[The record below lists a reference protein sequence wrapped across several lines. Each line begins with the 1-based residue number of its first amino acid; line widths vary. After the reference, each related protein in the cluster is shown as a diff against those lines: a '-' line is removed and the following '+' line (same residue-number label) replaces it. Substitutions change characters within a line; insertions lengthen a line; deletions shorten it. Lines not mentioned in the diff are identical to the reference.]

1 MYCILYYVSKFLLE
15 YLDIGDM
22 VICCNKCGARIW
34 YEERAEKSRG
44 KSVLKIS
51 LCCKKGKVTIPF
63 MEEPPSLIR
72 NLFNGVHPK
81 SSNFLFNIR
90 SYNNMFS
97 FTSLGGQIDCS
108 KEDSPGPP
116 HFVISGQNYH
126 RMGSLVPKVGQPPR
140 FAQLYIYDTQNEVP
154 NRLSHFRCYQI
165 LFFCRYVHL
174 SILLCFIMI
183 LF

>member
-1 MYCILYYVSKFLLE
+1 MISIFFIE

-22 VICCNKCGARIW
+22 DVCCTRCGARIW
-34 YEERAEKSRG
+34 YEERAEKNRG
-44 KSVLKIS
+44 KSTLEIS

-81 SSNFLFNIR
+81 SHNFLFNIR

-108 KEDSPGPP
+108 KDDSPGPP

-126 RMGSLVPKVGQPPR
+126 RICSLVPKIGQPPR
-140 FAQLYIYDTQNEVP
+140 FAQLYIYDTQNEIR
-154 NRLSHFRCYQI
+154 NRLSHFRYSGI
-165 LFFCRYVHL
+165 LVC
-174 SILLCFIMI
+174 
-183 LF
+183 

>member
-1 MYCILYYVSKFLLE
+1 MDV
-15 YLDIGDM
+15 
-22 VICCNKCGARIW
+22 CCTRCGARIW
-34 YEERAEKSRG
+34 YEERAAKNRG
-44 KSVLKIS
+44 KSTLEIS

-81 SSNFLFNIR
+81 SHNFLFNIR

-108 KEDSPGPP
+108 KDDSPGPP

-126 RMGSLVPKVGQPPR
+126 RICSLVPKIGQPPR
-140 FAQLYIYDTQNEVP
+140 FAQLYIYDTQNEIR
-154 NRLSHFRCYQI
+154 NRLSHFRYSGIFVC
-165 LFFCRYVHL
+165 
-174 SILLCFIMI
+174 
-183 LF
+183 